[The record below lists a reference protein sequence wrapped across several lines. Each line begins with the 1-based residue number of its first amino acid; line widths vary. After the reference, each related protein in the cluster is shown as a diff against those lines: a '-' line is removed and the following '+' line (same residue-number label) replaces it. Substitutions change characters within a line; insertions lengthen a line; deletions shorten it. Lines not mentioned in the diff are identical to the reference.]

1 MKSRDPLSLL
11 DPPTHNP
18 KHEVDWEEIDAM
30 FKAADTD
37 ESGKLEFVES
47 CCTAAV
53 CFSDHG

>member
-53 CFSDHG
+53 CF